1 MYASQLFSGYICKVT
16 RIHSALLTHKQTE
29 RFNDFIIQIINSKIS
44 CTSFWAYVGPGQ
56 YARRIHRL
64 TFLIDGSYNLGATS
78 TNHTKTQINLYF
90 NVFAASRPREGR
102 HCDPALSTLKTIKIL
117 YFMFI
122 MPGKEG
128 SGTLVHK
135 VDTKSFQNP
144 AIHYLVSINNLR
156 KLLNPHALL

>member
-1 MYASQLFSGYICKVT
+1 
-16 RIHSALLTHKQTE
+16 
-29 RFNDFIIQIINSKIS
+29 
-44 CTSFWAYVGPGQ
+44 
-56 YARRIHRL
+56 
-64 TFLIDGSYNLGATS
+64 
-78 TNHTKTQINLYF
+78 
-90 NVFAASRPREGR
+90 
-102 HCDPALSTLKTIKIL
+102 
-117 YFMFI
+117 